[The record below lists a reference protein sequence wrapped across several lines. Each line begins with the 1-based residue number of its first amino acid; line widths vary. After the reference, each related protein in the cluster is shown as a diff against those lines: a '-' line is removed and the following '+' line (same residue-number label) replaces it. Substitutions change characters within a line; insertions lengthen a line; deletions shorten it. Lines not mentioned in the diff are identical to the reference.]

1 MRNLTYVL
9 LVIYSVVFV
18 AAQAQIE
25 KHGGLDENRN
35 LYQRKVASVKVVA
48 DWAGNT
54 IRRKLKNLDSSFQL
68 VGFDL
73 CIIAVNVVNLVD
85 F

>member
-1 MRNLTYVL
+1 MTYVL

-25 KHGGLDENRN
+25 KHDGLDECRN
-35 LYQRKVASVKVVA
+35 LYQRKVASVKVVV

-54 IRRKLKNLDSSFQL
+54 IRRTLTSLDSSFQL

-73 CIIAVNVVNLVD
+73 CIIAVNFVNLVD